1 MINRLYW
8 ASKIYFTSY
17 GIAWFNLDVFTKM
30 LKYIGH
36 RRKATID
43 ELNRLLL
50 SETGTR
56 FTRTGKEGYYYA
68 QLLRHLDLAAIIR
81 KRKTYEVALTGYGQS
96 ITNKILKPGNPRE
109 TIDTIRKVFL
119 KWPPLQVF
127 LKYILTKGKTTPK
140 EVIKDLGGEMK
151 KWTKI
156 LYQLGIAKNIM
167 RKPGVAK
174 PYNKFVVQNL
184 FVPLSQQ
191 LNLVLIQNG
200 KLQINPEAKETIE
213 KLVTAEKEYD
223 IIKTMPG
230 EYTIYSAI
238 ADTLSD
244 AKEAI
249 IASPWINGTIVE
261 LVKNTYKISKAPK
274 EITIIVRKTKNNI
287 NYIKQLTKTPT
298 QIKAYYY
305 NKLHAKIAT
314 NPNGPAAISSANL
327 VKTSL
332 LRNYEIGIY
341 YQKTPTTI
349 TTALQELISISA
361 KITTW

>member
-30 LKYIGH
+30 LKYLGH
-36 RRKATID
+36 RGKATVG

-50 SETGTR
+50 SETEVK
-56 FTRTGKEGYYYA
+56 FAKTGKEGYYYA
-68 QLLRHLDLAAIIR
+68 QLLRHLDLAAIVK
-81 KRKTYEVALTGYGQS
+81 KRRTYEVALTSYGQS
-96 ITNKILKPGNPRE
+96 IANEILKPRNRRE
-109 TIDTIRKVFL
+109 TIGALREVFL
-119 KWPPLQVF
+119 KWLPLQVF
-127 LKYILTKGKTTPK
+127 LKYILMKGKASPK
-140 EVIKDLGGEMK
+140 EVVKDLGGEMR

-156 LYQLGIAKNIM
+156 LYQLGIARNIM

-174 PYNKFVVQNL
+174 PYNKFVVQNM
-184 FVPLSQQ
+184 FVPLAQQ

-200 KLQINPEAKETIE
+200 KLQLNPEAKGAIE
-213 KLVTAEKEYD
+213 KLVSTEKEYD
-223 IIKTMPG
+223 IVKTMPG

-261 LVKNTYKISKAPK
+261 LVKNTYKISKTPQ
-274 EITIIVRKTKNNI
+274 EITIIVRKTKDNI
-287 NYIKQLTKTPT
+287 NHIKQLTKIP
-298 QIKAYYY
+298 IHIEAYYY
-305 NKLHAKIAT
+305 NKLHAKTAT
-314 NPNGPAAISSANL
+314 NPRGPAIISSANL

-349 TTALQELISISA
+349 IVALQELMSIA
-361 KITTW
+361 TKITT